1 MSKILLCGLSG
12 SGKTTI
18 GNRLTDLGWIHVD
31 CEQHHL
37 TQPDWLNDPLKYIPD
52 NPNVVATWGFIPQFM
67 TTVWTIIDSG
77 FTVVWLTGKQK
88 HLAEDLINRGE
99 SSGFITSYDRVLTSS
114 AQYLVDSK
122 MVLNVYRPDGSR
134 WDVAKLIDDVY
145 WTRPQTT
152 H

>member
-12 SGKTTI
+12 AGKTAV
-18 GNRLTDLGWIHVD
+18 GNRLSEMGWTHID

-37 TQPDWLNDPLKYIPD
+37 NEPDWIADPIKYIPD
-52 NPNVVATWGFIPQFM
+52 EPNVVATWGFIPRFM

-77 FTVVWLTGKQK
+77 FTVIWLTGKQRY
-88 HLAEDLINRGE
+88 LSRDLVNRGE
-99 SSGFITSYDRVLTSS
+99 NSEFLDSYDRVLTSS
-114 AQYLVDSK
+114 GQYLVDSK

-134 WDVAKLIDDVY
+134 WDVAKLINDVY
-145 WTRPQTT
+145 WSPQAT